1 MEKASYIDVGLRCYN
16 VVSRTYSIWPPPP
29 RKVKIHLVLPASYDS
44 TEPTLQLKTTK
55 WGIIGRVAAV
65 FRVDSISIFVDRASS
80 WRSAQLGESVLRY
93 MWTAPYLRKFL
104 FPKMP
109 ELAYAGLLPPLQLP
123 THGVGGP
130 KPGETRQAL
139 VRRVKGV
146 VALLEAG
153 LGQEVEVQLPRGS
166 RHIRRGSVV
175 HVRIE
180 DVDPPKLRIVD
191 KPDVYTGF
199 KINIVRGGLKA
210 ALMKFRKRGSST
222 VILATD
228 RKGQM
233 LAPEDLKYLANKRQA
248 TEVAVFFGAPDLD
261 LFELAA
267 LEGFKLED
275 YVYAVLNTVPWQ
287 GTLTVRVEE
296 ALAATLS
303 LLNIALP

>member
-1 MEKASYIDVGLRCYN
+1 M
-16 VVSRTYSIWPPPP
+16 VSGTYYTWPPPP
-29 RKVKIHLVLPASYDS
+29 REIKIHLVLPASYDS
-44 TEPTLQLKTTK
+44 TEPTLQLKTAK

-65 FRVDSISIFVDRASS
+65 FRVDSISIFVDKASS

-109 ELAYAGLLPPLQLP
+109 ELAYAGILPPLQLP

-153 LGQEVEVQLPRGS
+153 LGREVEVQLPQGS
-166 RHIRRGSVV
+166 RHIRRGTIV

-180 DVDPPKLRIVD
+180 EVDPPKLRIVD

-199 KINIVRGGLKA
+199 KVNIVRGGLKA
-210 ALMKFRKRGSST
+210 VLMKFRKRGSST
-222 VILATD
+222 VVLATD
-228 RKGQM
+228 RKGEM
-233 LAPEDLKYLANKRQA
+233 LVPEDLRYLANRRRA
-248 TEVAVFFGAPDLD
+248 TEVAVIFGAPDLD

-275 YVYAVLNTVPWQ
+275 YVDAVLNTVPWQ